1 MDETPFDY
9 NNWHDGE
16 PNSNDD
22 LRYCA
27 KIYEASVGDDYVG
40 TWDDDM
46 CDHLNGFIC
55 ERKRC
60 KNIP

>member
-1 MDETPFDY
+1 M
-9 NNWHDGE
+9 
-16 PNSNDD
+16 DD

-27 KIYEASVGDDYVG
+27 KIYEANVGDDYVG
-40 TWDDDM
+40 TWDDDT

-60 KNIP
+60 KDFSLKKRE